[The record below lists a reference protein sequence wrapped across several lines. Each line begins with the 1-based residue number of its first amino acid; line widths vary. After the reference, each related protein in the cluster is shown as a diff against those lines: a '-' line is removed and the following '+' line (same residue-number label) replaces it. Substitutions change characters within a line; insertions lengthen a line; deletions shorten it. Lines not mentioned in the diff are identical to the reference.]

1 MRITCGVLQ
10 DMVLLQGWSRHTCF
24 CLCALTVQ
32 WPCRSTQTPATWRR
46 RKDAGIQK
54 RRRNKEGKKPQHVV
68 KIGKQR
74 RQEGCTWEGMERF
87 FFLLFTNI
95 FISSL
100 VALMWLTTVCCSN
113 AVSSSSSSS
122 SSSSKGLEPGG
133 AVLLSTVRLTTWDTV
148 SCRYEQG
155 ETHVTEGDVDDAGG
169 QWGIFKTAALI
180 LTSVD
185 CG

>member
-87 FFLLFTNI
+87 FFSPFHQHFYFLFGGTDVVDYSLLLQRRF
-95 FISSL
+95 L
-100 VALMWLTTVCCSN
+100 L
-113 AVSSSSSSS
+113 
-122 SSSSKGLEPGG
+122 
-133 AVLLSTVRLTTWDTV
+133 VLLVFIVFKGVGARR
-148 SCRYEQG
+148 CRFIE
-155 ETHVTEGDVDDAGG
+155 HS
-169 QWGIFKTAALI
+169 KTDNMGHSEL
-180 LTSVD
+180 
-185 CG
+185 